1 MYVVCSMYIGLIV
14 FLCFLL
20 LFFSSFLLCCELDNI
35 YNNSFRDL
43 FVSCGELCGAPH
55 THTHKGMGRL
65 AQRGKCV
72 FVCLQ
77 LEIRI
82 LSFVYQLLFVLFD
95 VGVVWGR
102 SWDCAIL
109 VDGLFP

>member
-55 THTHKGMGRL
+55 THTQGDGETSAKR
-65 AQRGKCV
+65 KVCVCV
-72 FVCLQ
+72 FAIGDSNIKFCVPIV
-77 LEIRI
+77 IR
-82 LSFVYQLLFVLFD
+82 
-95 VGVVWGR
+95 VV
-102 SWDCAIL
+102 
-109 VDGLFP
+109 